1 MTIENKSIG
10 LALSGGG
17 FRATLFGLGS
27 LWRLNETGLLGKLDQ
42 ISSVSGGSILSGIL
56 AHRWKELDFVN
67 GRAGNFKQV
76 MAGPVQDFCSR
87 TIDVDAAILGMLTPF
102 KTAGEYLSDRY
113 DKELFHGTLLRDIP
127 AAEPGKAPEFIFQAT
142 NLQTGGSFSFCQD
155 RVADA
160 VLGISRKAEFSL
172 ADAVAASSAFPPIF
186 SPVILKSA
194 HSAWEKQSDDSCLL
208 ELHKRIVLADGCVC
222 DSMGVESLVEGVD
235 ILLVSDAGIHLKIIE
250 RPLEDDILQFRRI
263 RDILTGQARSLRKRW
278 LTGELAAGRK
288 QGAYWGIDTEI
299 GAFTATGALT
309 VDNVKTAR
317 LQTLPTRT
325 CRFDE
330 RDQGRLINWGY
341 ALAAAALGCG
351 AGLASGAELAWP
363 LPDWHLN

>member
-1 MTIENKSIG
+1 VTIENQSIG

-27 LWRLNETGLLGKLDQ
+27 LWRLNETGLLGKLDY

-56 AHRWKELDFVN
+56 ARRWKELDFVN
-67 GRAGNFKQV
+67 GRAGNFQQV
-76 MAGPVQDFCSR
+76 MAEPVQDFCSR
-87 TIDVDAAILGMLTPF
+87 TIDVDAAIFGMLTPF
-102 KTAGEYLSDRY
+102 KTAGEYLADRY

-127 AAEPGKAPEFIFQAT
+127 AAEPGRSPEFIFQAT
-142 NLQTGGSFSFCQD
+142 NLQTGCSFSFRQD
-155 RVADA
+155 RVTDA
-160 VLGISRKAEFSL
+160 VLGVARKAEFTL

-186 SPVILKSA
+186 SPVILQCA
-194 HSAWEKQSDDSCLL
+194 PSAWQLDDSSLL
-208 ELHKRIVLADGCVC
+208 EMHKRIVLADGGVS
-222 DSMGVESLVEGVD
+222 DSMGVEPLVEGVD
-235 ILLVSDAGIHLKIIE
+235 ILLASDAGIHLKIVP

-263 RDILTGQARSLRKRW
+263 RDILTGQARALRKRW

-288 QGAYWGIDTEI
+288 QGAYWGIDSEI
-299 GAFTATGALT
+299 SEFQATGALT

-317 LQTLPTRT
+317 LHTLSTRT

-341 ALAAAALGCG
+341 ALAAAALGCRSDL
-351 AGLASGAELAWP
+351 AGGAELAWP
-363 LPDWHLN
+363 LPDWHLS

>member
-1 MTIENKSIG
+1 VTIEDKSIG

-27 LWRLNETGLLGKLDQ
+27 LWRLNEAGLLGKLDY

-56 AHRWKELDFVN
+56 AHQWKELDFVN
-67 GRAGNFKQV
+67 GRAGNFQGV
-76 MAGPVQDFCSR
+76 IAEPVQDFCSR
-87 TIDVDAAILGMLTPF
+87 TIDVDAAIFGMLTPF

-127 AAEPGKAPEFIFQAT
+127 AAEPGRAPEFIFQAT
-142 NLQTGGSFSFCQD
+142 NLQTGCSFNFRQD
-155 RVADA
+155 KVTDA
-160 VLGISRKAEFSL
+160 VLGISRRAEFSL

-186 SPVILKSA
+186 SPVILQCA
-194 HSAWEKQSDDSCLL
+194 PTVWEKQLDDSSLL

-235 ILLVSDAGIHLKIIE
+235 ILLVSDAGIHLKIVP
-250 RPLEDDILQFRRI
+250 RPLVDDILQFRRI
-263 RDILTGQARSLRKRW
+263 RDILTDQARTLRKRW
-278 LTGELAAGRK
+278 LTSELAAGRK
-288 QGAYWGIDTEI
+288 QGAYWGVDSEI
-299 GAFTATGALT
+299 GAFKAAGALT

-341 ALAAAALGCG
+341 ALAAAALACRSD
-351 AGLASGAELAWP
+351 LASEAELAWP
-363 LPDWHLN
+363 LPDWHLS

>member
-1 MTIENKSIG
+1 
-10 LALSGGG
+10 LSGGG
-17 FRATLFGLGS
+17 FRAALFGLGS
-27 LWRLNETGLLGKLDQ
+27 LWRLNETGLLGKLNY

-67 GRAGNFKQV
+67 GRAVNFQEA
-76 MAGPVQDFCSR
+76 MAEPVQDFCSR
-87 TIDVDAAILGMLTPF
+87 TIDLDAAIFGMLTPF
-102 KTAGEYLSDRY
+102 KTAGEYLADRY

-127 AAEPGKAPEFIFQAT
+127 AAEPGQAPEFIFQAT
-142 NLQTGGSFSFCQD
+142 NLQTGCTFSFRQD
-155 RVADA
+155 RVTDA
-160 VLGISRKAEFSL
+160 VLGVARNAEFTL

-186 SPVILKSA
+186 SPVILQCA
-194 HSAWEKQSDDSCLL
+194 PTVWEKQLDDSSLL
-208 ELHKRIVLADGCVC
+208 EMHKRIVLADGGVS

-235 ILLVSDAGIHLKIIE
+235 ILLVSDAGIHLKIIP

-263 RDILTGQARSLRKRW
+263 RDILTGQTRSLRRQW

-299 GAFTATGALT
+299 GAFQATGALT
-309 VDNVKTAR
+309 LDNVKTAR

-325 CRFDE
+325 CRFDD

-341 ALAAAALGCG
+341 ALAAAALESRPD
-351 AGLASGAELAWP
+351 LASGAELAWP